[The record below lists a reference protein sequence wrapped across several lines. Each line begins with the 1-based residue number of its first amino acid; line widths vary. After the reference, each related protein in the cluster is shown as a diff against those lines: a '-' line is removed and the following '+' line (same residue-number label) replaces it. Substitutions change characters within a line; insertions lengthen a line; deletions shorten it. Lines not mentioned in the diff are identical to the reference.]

1 MYYNLDLLEKTIKDL
16 ATVIQGGSISIYESD
31 YTCITYSA
39 APKTISV
46 EDHSFCPTVNHKL
59 KARCFA
65 SDEKAFSEVKDKEFY
80 SYKCHAGLAETLI
93 PLRQGD
99 KIFAYICFGKY
110 RLAEDET
117 DEKWIAEYAV
127 KNGVDPDFL
136 VGEYRK
142 TPLFSQKEV
151 DSIISLIKAI
161 FDYATLKNIVLPEEK
176 AVFNDIKRF
185 LSDNLERDLTVDSIC
200 DRFFLS
206 KRQLYKLFKNNT
218 GKTVMQYVQDLRVA
232 EAKKLMVTTDLPLIQ
247 IAEKVGIGDYN
258 YFIKI
263 FKSKE
268 GFTPKQ
274 YRLK

>member
-16 ATVIQGGSISIYESD
+16 SRAIRGASISIYESD
-31 YTCITYSA
+31 YTCITYTDN
-39 APKTISV
+39 PKNISYTN
-46 EDHSFCPTVNHKL
+46 HSFCPGVKHKL

-65 SDEKAFSEVKDKEFY
+65 SDEKAFAIAKNTDYY
-80 SYKCHAGLAETLI
+80 SYKCHAGLTETII

-99 KIFAYICFGKY
+99 KIFAYISFGKY

-117 DEKWIAEYAV
+117 DEEWIADYAR
-127 KNGVDPDFL
+127 KNDVDPDFL

-142 TPLFSQKEV
+142 TTRFTTEEIT
-151 DSIISLIKAI
+151 SIVSLIKAI

-176 AVFNDIKRF
+176 AVFNDIQRF
-185 LSDNLERDLTVDSIC
+185 LSENLNHDLTVTSIC
-200 DRFFLS
+200 ERFFLS
-206 KRQLYKLFKNNT
+206 KRQLYKLFKSNT
-218 GKTVMQYVQDLRVA
+218 GKTVMQYVQDLRIS
-232 EAKKLMVTTDLPLIQ
+232 EAKNLILTTDLPLIM

-263 FKSKE
+263 FKAHE